1 MTSTLIQKRRS
12 HRHRKELEKTM
23 WNWQQ
28 KVELYSHKLRN
39 ACKRQYRFF
48 LMAFGG
54 QATLPTPWFQT
65 SGLQT
70 NEIFNSFYFKPLS
83 LQWFGTSALRNR
95 MVNWIQCLRQICSSG
110 RGQGSC
116 LSLHKKLRPWES
128 DSWVQISPVLP
139 FGPVILRKFLNSDL
153 YFDRAHS
160 LMGKYGM
167 DTYGIPW
174 NEVIWS

>member
-1 MTSTLIQKRRS
+1 MTITLFRNKIFLDGIKDLCIGSFWIIWYALNPMTSTLIQKRRS
-12 HRHRKELEKTM
+12 HRHRKELEKAM

-116 LSLHKKLRPWES
+116 LYIITLKAMALKS
-128 DSWVQISPVLP
+128 ISKNQC
-139 FGPVILRKFLNSDL
+139 R
-153 YFDRAHS
+153 
-160 LMGKYGM
+160 
-167 DTYGIPW
+167 
-174 NEVIWS
+174 